1 MMSRIGNHIYSKE
14 ADTAVQFYKDAF
26 GLETKGEP
34 WRDDNGLIISQ
45 NLYRKTGEL
54 FMTVC
59 DYGHLPNEDF
69 ISKFSTGNCLTMLFY
84 IFFLN
89 KNDMQKTVKSL
100 SENAKLIRDATNL
113 SEPVCDI
120 VDQFGVSWHL
130 AVPNDESMFDS
141 LKL

>member
-59 DYGHLPNEDF
+59 D
-69 ISKFSTGNCLTMLFY
+69 
-84 IFFLN
+84 
-89 KNDMQKTVKSL
+89 
-100 SENAKLIRDATNL
+100 
-113 SEPVCDI
+113 I